1 MVMIGFTLAVL
12 VVIAHPDDET
22 LFSGFLHALTHK
34 LNASVDLVC
43 ITNGEGGFRHS
54 APSESLYG
62 NLQLS
67 NETIARQHLPRIRK
81 QELLDSGKIL
91 GIRKYFFYD
100 QFDLKYDRDVENV
113 LSKQWNKE
121 LIIQLLEQTITTGNG
136 QQGYNLMLI
145 MLPSVQSHGHHTA
158 SGLLALETIKR
169 LRDKQ
174 LDEMKLPI
182 VIGGSEFVLSDRP
195 IYTLNSLA
203 ETSAE
208 FRFHRKWKL
217 SSSSEISDYQMIVL
231 WVCGEHKSQGGLIA
245 ETLTLL
251 ARDNEQYFYFTLNNN
266 TQKLRMIDTLFKRLA
281 DMHDYDS
288 GNML

>member
-43 ITNGEGGFRHS
+43 ITNGEGGFQHS

-62 NLQLS
+62 SLQLS

-81 QELLDSGKIL
+81 QELLGSGKIL

-100 QFDLKYDRDVENV
+100 QIDLKYDRDVENV

-136 QQGYNLMLI
+136 QQGYNLMLV

-195 IYTLNSLA
+195 IYSLNSLA

-208 FRFHRKWKL
+208 FRFYRKWKL

-266 TQKLRMIDTLFKRLA
+266 TQKFRMINTLFKQLT